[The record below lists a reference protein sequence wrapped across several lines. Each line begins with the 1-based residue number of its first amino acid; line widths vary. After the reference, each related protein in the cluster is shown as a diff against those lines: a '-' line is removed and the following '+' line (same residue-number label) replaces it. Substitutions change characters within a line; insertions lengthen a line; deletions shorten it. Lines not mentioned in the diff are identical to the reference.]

1 MKTNTILDDIVAVK
15 QREVALLYEQHAL
28 GSFNLD
34 GVQRGFC
41 DALKQ
46 GGLSLISEV
55 KKASPSRGVIR
66 PDFDPVM
73 IAQEFESYGATTLSV
88 LTDKPYFQGD
98 DGYLAQIRDKVQL
111 PLLRKEFII
120 DAIQIEQSK
129 ALGADAILLIKA
141 ILTTEKCQQLLTKGH
156 ECGLDVLIEI
166 HSLEEL
172 EAISDLRHVQMIGVN
187 NRNLHDFTVSIE
199 RAKSLLPEIRKRW
212 SDVVVVAESGYEN
225 RQDLEVLADVGFDAV
240 LIGEGLAKSPDLIQY
255 FS

>member
-1 MKTNTILDDIVAVK
+1 M
-15 QREVALLYEQHAL
+15 
-28 GSFNLD
+28 
-34 GVQRGFC
+34 
-41 DALKQ
+41 
-46 GGLSLISEV
+46 
-55 KKASPSRGVIR
+55 
-66 PDFDPVM
+66 
-73 IAQEFESYGATTLSV
+73 